1 MVNII
6 TGVEYT
12 LNNGTVV
19 RPPLEQAIE
28 QVNANAAAVAEENTF
43 AAKQTFSKGFSLGA
57 LTVYTIAAGV
67 ITITAPGRLAID
79 TEGGAATDDLD
90 TINGGSDGDV
100 IIAGSASAAR
110 DVTFKDGT
118 GNMRLAGDF
127 SATHFQDQITLMYYG
142 AIAAWVELC
151 RSDNA

>member
-1 MVNII
+1 MQRSVFFDAILAPLV
-6 TGVEYT
+6 GAADW
-12 LNNGTVV
+12 LAQLGAAGT
-19 RPPLEQAIE
+19 AT
-28 QVNANAAAVAEENTF
+28 ANTF
-43 AAKQTFSKGFSLGA
+43 TKKQTFSKGFSLGA
-57 LTVYTIAAGV
+57 LTVYTIATGV

-100 IIAGSASAAR
+100 IIAGSVSVGR
-110 DVTFKDGT
+110 TVTFKDGT

-127 SATHFQDQITLMYYG
+127 TATHFQDQIVLMYYG
-142 AIAAWVELC
+142 AISAWVELS